1 MATSRTGTARYLRN
15 RKRLLA
21 KAQADGITECP
32 GYTDT
37 QGVQHPCGVELD
49 YETPR
54 LPNSAEADHILA
66 PRFGGTDDIENL
78 QVLCRAQNI
87 AKGDGSKVVAGF
99 GSVDDF
105 PVSREW

>member
-15 RKRLLA
+15 RKRVLA
-21 KAQADGITECP
+21 KAQADGITRCP

-37 QGVQHPCGVELD
+37 QGVHHSCGVELD
-49 YETPR
+49 YETPK

-66 PRFGGTDDIENL
+66 PKFGGTDDIENL

-87 AKGDGSKVVAGF
+87 AKGDGSKVIAGF
-99 GSVDDF
+99 LPASDF
-105 PVSREW
+105 PMSRAW